1 MEPEALIYDDSCPL
15 CRWYSHQFV
24 QHGLLAGRIPF
35 SDCHHSPAVPNL
47 DWDRARHEIAL
58 HDFAT
63 GQTRYGLDSL
73 VYLLG
78 RRVPLVAWGA
88 KLLPVR
94 WFFGQLYAFVSYNR
108 RVIVP
113 TPPAHTSG
121 DCAPDFHLGY
131 RAAFIA
137 VAWGLAT
144 AIGLGVA
151 WTSGWGLL
159 LAWLG
164 LGLVVV
170 QGSALALPGQ
180 RGWDLA
186 GQLAASLLVGS
197 LALLPFWA
205 LMAWLGTGTG
215 FSVLGTLMS
224 LMVMAAQVTWRLSRL
239 AGTPAPLAG
248 TNGPRC

>member
-1 MEPEALIYDDSCPL
+1 MDTEALIYDDNCPL

-24 QHGLLAGRIPF
+24 QHGLLAGR
-35 SDCHHSPAVPNL
+35 VPYSACQLGPDAPQL
-47 DWDRARHEIAL
+47 DWDRARHQIAL

-73 VYLLG
+73 VHLLG

-88 KLLPVR
+88 TLPPVR

-113 TPPAHTSG
+113 APPAHTG
-121 DCAPDFHLGY
+121 PDCAPDFHAGY
-131 RAAFIA
+131 RAAFIGL
-137 VAWGLAT
+137 AWGLVA

-151 WTSGWGLL
+151 SASGWGLL

-164 LGLVVV
+164 LGLGVV
-170 QGSALALPGQ
+170 QASALALPGQ

-186 GQLAASLLVGS
+186 GHLAASILVGS
-197 LALLPFWA
+197 LGLLPGWALL
-205 LMAWLGTGTG
+205 AWLGTWPGLWTG
-215 FSVLGTLMS
+215 LGLLMG
-224 LMVMAAQVTWRLSRL
+224 LLICAAQVEWRLSRL
-239 AGTPAPLAG
+239 AGH
-248 TNGPRC
+248 